1 MRYLAPT
8 HNGVAPEPLE
18 PGTRALD
25 PEGLPVSLP
34 SDRFCGRECITRDE
48 WLRRHGRTY
57 GPSSAG
63 GGTDHP
69 RSDRTRRG
77 DLDALTGPSPASSS
91 PAAGTPITDHQ
102 TTHLDPTDKT
112 TAEPGATG
120 RRS

>member
-1 MRYLAPT
+1 MKRSAP
-8 HNGVAPEPLE
+8 
-18 PGTRALD
+18 
-25 PEGLPVSLP
+25 
-34 SDRFCGRECITRDE
+34 ITRGKPP
-48 WLRRHGRTY
+48 RRKKRLNQVG
-57 GPSSAG
+57 
-63 GGTDHP
+63 D
-69 RSDRTRRG
+69 G